1 MKKVALL
8 SLVLLLSLSSAC
20 SGQGPSEPATPCSLE
35 ELGYRIDLE
44 QVPELLRQDTFLGDE
59 EDHALP
65 ALPNASYSTVEFSVY
80 SVLDAEPQIALL
92 LQAVPAKSQTLQ
104 LPGAEAFPVADW
116 ADYLIFQN
124 KDILL
129 FDLYPLVVDGEATLP
144 ERLRQEAKAREA
156 QLQEKLDGLMAG
168 LLEDESQ
175 WRDLSFGLTDTRGDS
190 RYLDYLWA
198 YYHDNIGELIVPLE

>member
-1 MKKVALL
+1 MKRLFALSFAML
-8 SLVLLLSLSSAC
+8 FLCAC
-20 SGQGPSEPATPCSLE
+20 SGKEAPEPQRPCSLE
-35 ELGYRIDLE
+35 ELGYRIDLQ
-44 QVPELLRQDTFLGDE
+44 QVPEPLRQDTFLGDE

-144 ERLRQEAKAREA
+144 ERLRQQNEANSAR
-156 QLQEKLDGLMAG
+156 LQQRLDELMEG
-168 LLEDESQ
+168 VLEDESQ

-198 YYHDNIGELIVPLE
+198 YYHDNIGELIVPLC